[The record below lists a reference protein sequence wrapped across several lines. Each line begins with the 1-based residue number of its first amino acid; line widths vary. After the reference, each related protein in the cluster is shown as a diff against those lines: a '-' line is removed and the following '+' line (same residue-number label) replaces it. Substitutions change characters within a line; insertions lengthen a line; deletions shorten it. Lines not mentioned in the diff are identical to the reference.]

1 MLEAEVAAV
10 ALEEEVKLAVD
21 AETKC
26 DALTRWKGDGLEQH
40 LLGLVEVGERDV
52 VHRCGQIGV
61 GVGRKD
67 DDALGED
74 LNGQVERCLA
84 FGQYIEDGLVEALLV
99 VGARGDLVEGSV
111 VEQSGRCDAE
121 AWRRGVVA
129 RRGRGAGTVN
139 KRKTIRRK
147 PDGHIVL
154 CHCEDYSQLP
164 ALLLATVASP
174 TIMPGYLSSSSR
186 STILLESSCSLRS
199 PR

>member
-1 MLEAEVAAV
+1 MF
-10 ALEEEVKLAVD
+10 
-21 AETKC
+21 
-26 DALTRWKGDGLEQH
+26 
-40 LLGLVEVGERDV
+40 GLVEVGERDV
-52 VHRCGQIGV
+52 VHRGGQFGV
-61 GVGRKD
+61 SVGRED

-84 FGQYIEDGLVEALLV
+84 FGQDIEDGLVEALLE
-99 VGARGDLVEGSV
+99 VGARGDLVKRGV
-111 VEQSGRCDAE
+111 IEQSGRCDAE
-121 AWRRGVVA
+121 MWSSGVVE
-129 RRGRGAGTVN
+129 RRRRGAGTVN

>member
-1 MLEAEVAAV
+1 M
-10 ALEEEVKLAVD
+10 
-21 AETKC
+21 
-26 DALTRWKGDGLEQH
+26 
-40 LLGLVEVGERDV
+40 LGLIEVGERDV
-52 VHRCGQIGV
+52 VHRGGQFGV
-61 GVGRKD
+61 SVGRKY

-74 LNGQVERCLA
+74 LNGQVERGLA
-84 FGQYIEDGLVEALLV
+84 FGQDIEDGFVEALLV
-99 VGARGDLVEGSV
+99 VGSRGDLMEGSV
-111 VEQSGRCDAE
+111 VEPSGHGDVEER
-121 AWRRGVVA
+121 RRGVVD
-129 RRGRGAGTVN
+129 RRRRGAGTVN

>member
-1 MLEAEVAAV
+1 M
-10 ALEEEVKLAVD
+10 
-21 AETKC
+21 
-26 DALTRWKGDGLEQH
+26 
-40 LLGLVEVGERDV
+40 LGLVEVGERDV
-52 VHRCGQIGV
+52 VHRGGEFGV
-61 GVGRKD
+61 GVGRED
-67 DDALGED
+67 DDTLGED
-74 LNGQVERCLA
+74 LNGQVERSLA
-84 FGQYIEDGLVEALLV
+84 FGQDIEDRIVEALLK
-99 VGARGDLVEGSV
+99 VGARGDLVEGGV
-111 VEQSGRCDAE
+111 VEPIGHGDVEER
-121 AWRRGVVA
+121 RRGVVD
-129 RRGRGAGTVN
+129 RRRRGAGTVN